1 MNLQNQKIL
10 VTGGTGYIGTHTI
23 VALVTAG
30 YFPIIVDNLSNSK
43 KAVLERLATITGQK
57 IPFYQIDLRD
67 RVKLN
72 DVFKQNNIAAVIHFA
87 GLKAVGESVSR
98 PLGYYENN
106 IESTLSLCSIMTENN
121 VNNLIFSSSATV
133 YGDPHKVPIKE
144 DFPLQPTNPYG
155 RTKLMIEQIL
165 QDIYAANPDW
175 KIVLL
180 RYFNPVGAHASGL
193 IGEDP
198 SGIPNNLMPYIS
210 QVAVGRRER
219 LNIFGNDYPTPDGTG
234 VRDYIHVMDLAEGHV
249 AAVNKIAAN
258 ANEGMAAAGGTLLIT
273 NLGTGC
279 GYSVLEMVNAF
290 EQACGG
296 TIPYTITGRRP
307 GDIASCF
314 ADAKRAK
321 ELLDWQAKRTLSD
334 MCKDAWK
341 WQSQNPEGYA

>member
-1 MNLQNQKIL
+1 MHHQNNKIL
-10 VTGGTGYIGTHTI
+10 VTGGTGYIGSHTI

-43 KAVLERLATITGQK
+43 KAVLERLAIITGQK
-57 IPFYQIDLRD
+57 IPFYQVDLRN
-67 RVKLN
+67 RAKLN
-72 DVFKQNNIAAVIHFA
+72 DVFKQNKIEGVIHFA
-87 GLKAVGESVSR
+87 GLKAVGESVSK
-98 PLGYYENN
+98 PLYYYENN
-106 IESTLSLCSIMTENN
+106 IESTLSLCSLMTENN
-121 VNNLIFSSSATV
+121 VNKLIFSSSATV
-133 YGDPHKVPIKE
+133 YGDPHTVPIKE

-165 QDIYAANPDW
+165 QDIHTASPDW
-175 KIVLL
+175 QIVLL
-180 RYFNPVGAHASGL
+180 RYFNPVGAHVCGL

-249 AAVNKIAAN
+249 AALNKIAAN
-258 ANEGMAAAGGTLLIT
+258 EGTAAAEGTLLIT

-290 EQACGG
+290 EQASGEK
-296 TIPYTITGRRP
+296 IPYTIVARRP
-307 GDIASCF
+307 GDIASCY
-314 ADAKRAK
+314 ADASRAK
-321 ELLDWQAKRTLSD
+321 ELLGWQAKRTLAD
-334 MCKDAWK
+334 MCIDSWN